1 MADISRAALF
11 GKLNKTTYR
20 GIESATAFCRLRGD
34 HEVELLHWLHQLLQ
48 AQDGD
53 LHRIVRRFSLDAS
66 RLAQDLT
73 VALDR
78 LPRGGGGHFDLSAS
92 VEEAVERAWVH
103 CTLRYGRQRIRG
115 GDLLVAILHTR
126 SLRHGL
132 LAMSSEFAKLRAE
145 ALADDLDDIVA
156 GSPEDDAT
164 DVAAAVAPVG
174 TGATGGTAA
183 LALYTVDLTAQA
195 REGKLDPIIGR
206 DDEIRQVVD
215 ILMRRRQN
223 NPILVGEAGV
233 GKTAVVEGFAQRIAR
248 GDVPPALQDVQLR
261 TLDVGL
267 LQAGASMKGEF
278 EQRLRAVIDEVQASP
293 KPIILFVDET
303 HTLVGAG
310 GAAGTGDAA
319 NLL

>member
-248 GDVPPALQDVQLR
+248 GD
-261 TLDVGL
+261 
-267 LQAGASMKGEF
+267 
-278 EQRLRAVIDEVQASP
+278 
-293 KPIILFVDET
+293 
-303 HTLVGAG
+303 
-310 GAAGTGDAA
+310 
-319 NLL
+319 